1 MKYYREKSI
10 LIILVYVLVLFTT
23 FVYKQYLIE
32 LSDVF
37 WQPIVVHIIFYMVS
51 FVFVILFY
59 SYLFFFKRYKL
70 NLLIDGI
77 LISLGVTFLYVLY
90 SVIKIKQGNESI
102 NGVEIAMVFIAYSI
116 IGYSSFVL
124 VFIFRK
130 LISRFRK

>member
-1 MKYYREKSI
+1 
-10 LIILVYVLVLFTT
+10 
-23 FVYKQYLIE
+23 
-32 LSDVF
+32 VF